1 MIRFFFLLPLLLCVL
16 WWLYLRQNGW
26 TIEQGKKGFFYIIGL
41 TSVVIAFYGVMYLV
55 NHSG

>member
-16 WWLYLRQNGW
+16 WWLYLRKNGW